1 MDFSYILKFF
11 QIIELLLSLID
22 SHCDKLVWEEESYA
36 SLKRAK
42 DYIQSMTEMT
52 SAFTKLLSKSKARS
66 KLPELE
72 APVETDF
79 VVEKVMFCKKTI
91 I

>member
-1 MDFSYILKFF
+1 M
-11 QIIELLLSLID
+11 ID
-22 SHCDKLVWEEESYA
+22 SHGDKLVWEEECYA

-72 APVETDF
+72 APAETDYIVETVKF
-79 VVEKVMFCKKTI
+79 SKITI

>member
-1 MDFSYILKFF
+1 MLA
-11 QIIELLLSLID
+11 LID
-22 SHCDKLVWEEESYA
+22 SQGDKLVWEEECYA

-72 APVETDF
+72 APAETDF
-79 VVEKVMFCKKTI
+79 VVEKVKFCKKTI